1 MSKFYEFDQ
10 NNSGG
15 RFDFDEAA
23 GITHHVVI
31 EADDLEHAAY
41 RAERIGI
48 YFDGVDLGR
57 DCECCGDRW
66 SKPWSDDGAAEPM
79 FYGKPVSA
87 ATGWAWMPEGREI
100 AVHYI
105 DGRVDWH
112 GVKSE

>member
-1 MSKFYEFDQ
+1 MSKFYEFQQ

-15 RFDFDEAA
+15 EFHFDEKA
-23 GITHHVVI
+23 GITHSVI
-31 EADDLEHAAY
+31 VKADNREHAID
-41 RAERIGI
+41 RAERIGL
-48 YFDGVDLGR
+48 YFDGVDAGR
-57 DCECCGDRW
+57 DCACCGDRW
-66 SKPWSDDGAAEPM
+66 YEPWKDYGTDEPM